1 MAASAKLRP
10 QSLGPGVRP
19 STMGYH
25 ALDPADLPASP
36 DHPCDRRS
44 LTEAADL
51 ATLAAAVYTL
61 APGETL
67 AQEYHYHDQREELF
81 YVLSGTLHVETPER
95 EYEVEPDETFVVEPR
110 SPIRPYNP
118 EEADGQV
125 RVLGV
130 GAPKFDIGRP
140 YDPDVEGAPE

>member
-1 MAASAKLRP
+1 
-10 QSLGPGVRP
+10 
-19 STMGYH
+19 MGYH
-25 ALDPADLPASP
+25 ALDPADLPAST

-61 APGETL
+61 EPGEPL

-81 YVLSGTLHVETPER
+81 YVLSGTLHVETPEGA
-95 EYEVEPDETFVVEPR
+95 YEVPAGETFVVEPE
-110 SPIRPYNP
+110 SPVRPHNP
-118 EEADGQV
+118 ETADDAV

-130 GAPKFDIGRP
+130 GAPKFDIGKP
-140 YDPDVEGAPE
+140 YDPDADGSPA

>member
-1 MAASAKLRP
+1 
-10 QSLGPGVRP
+10 
-19 STMGYH
+19 MGYH
-25 ALDPADLPASP
+25 ALDPADLPPSQ

-61 APGETL
+61 EPGEDL

-81 YVLSGTLHVETPER
+81 YVLSGTLHVETPE
-95 EYEVEPDETFVVEPR
+95 EGYEVPAGETFVVEPK
-110 SPIRPYNP
+110 SPIRPHNP
-118 EEADGQV
+118 DRADEPV

-130 GAPKFDIGRP
+130 GAPKFDIGKP
-140 YDPDVEGAPE
+140 YDPDTEGAPG

>member
-1 MAASAKLRP
+1 
-10 QSLGPGVRP
+10 
-19 STMGYH
+19 MGYH
-25 ALDPADLPASP
+25 ALDPDDLPPSP

-61 APGETL
+61 DPGETL
-67 AQEYHYHDQREELF
+67 AQEYHSHDQREELF

-95 EYEVEPDETFVVEPR
+95 VYEVPAGETFVVEPK
-110 SPIRPYNP
+110 SPIRPHNP
-118 EEADGQV
+118 GRADEPV

-130 GAPKFDIGRP
+130 GAPKFDIGKP
-140 YDPDVEGAPE
+140 YDPTTGEEGTGASDA